1 MRWMPRLLFALALAA
16 SLACAARA
24 EGWKRAYGGRGE
36 DRLTELAPAPGG
48 LLAVGTSFSSD
59 GDLSDRTR
67 SGETGWALRVDAE
80 GNVLFSVS
88 SAHAGRARMEH
99 PFAHADGSF
108 SCVLRGDG
116 AGAEWLRLSERGR
129 VTARIELPEASALC
143 AHDPAGEEPLAYPC
157 DLNGAA
163 ALALCVRHADGGFCF
178 PAMDEAGQISPGGRV
193 LAGED
198 PLVRVGA
205 GGDIALVWAQDGA
218 ARVASA
224 EAGGQTPRVFA
235 ARAEGVNAVL
245 DALVGEDGSVILS
258 ASAGAGGLLAR
269 VSASGETLF
278 CVRTQAAADRLA
290 LTDTGFAASAGEEWL
305 FFDEDGALLS
315 AQPKEARRG
324 EELAIAGLGTGVAA
338 LSYLPDGA
346 QAKQAQIAA
355 WPRAAQAAAGALA
368 GALYTRADSSLLAA
382 QAVPEGALLLVRDG
396 DGQLVRLL
404 VDEAGLSREDARQA
418 RRQNG
423 GALVDG
429 ELRWEAD
436 EGGALVTRYGSDG
449 AARWQTHTPI
459 YTAAD
464 RLEWR
469 CAAQGEQGL
478 LLGGR
483 YVTGAGEDQ
492 AHQAVVAWLGLD
504 GVLRR
509 IETVKGAA
517 DICAMLESGGEV
529 YLLAAREEGTA
540 DAVFPLSGGETLAL
554 GVPLAS
560 QDACLLEAP
569 DGALLAAG
577 TARQGGRSAVV
588 VQAVPRGKSPA
599 AGE

>member
-1 MRWMPRLLFALALAA
+1 MRRMARLLFALALAL

-24 EGWKRAYGGRGE
+24 EGWERAYGGRGE

-59 GDLSDRTR
+59 GDLSARTR

-88 SAHAGRARMEH
+88 SAHAGRTRMEH

-108 SCVLRGDG
+108 SCVLSGDG
-116 AGAEWLRLSERGR
+116 AGAEWLRLNARGR
-129 VTARIELPEASALC
+129 VTARVELPEADAVC
-143 AHDPAGEEPLAYPC
+143 AHGQGDGALAAYPC

-163 ALALCVRHADGGFCF
+163 ALALCVSHADGSFCF

-218 ARVASA
+218 AHVASA
-224 EAGGQTPRVFA
+224 EAGGQAPWAFFA
-235 ARAEGVNAVL
+235 GAQGATAVL
-245 DALVGEDGSVILS
+245 SALVGEDGSVIVS
-258 ASAGAGGLLAR
+258 ASTETGGLLAR
-269 VSASGETLF
+269 MSAAGETLF
-278 CVRTQAAADRLA
+278 CVQTQAAAGHLA
-290 LTDTGFAASAGEEWL
+290 LTDTGFAASAGDEWL
-305 FFDEDGALLS
+305 FFDEEGALLG
-315 AQPKEARRG
+315 AQEKEERRG
-324 EELAIAGLGTGVAA
+324 EELAIAGLGAGVAV

-346 QAKQAQIAA
+346 QAKQAQIAFTLRHTQVA
-355 WPRAAQAAAGALA
+355 EDALG
-368 GALYTRADSSLLAA
+368 GALYTRADSRLLAA
-382 QAVPEGALLLVRDG
+382 QAVPEGALLLVKDG
-396 DGQLVRLL
+396 DGQTIRLL
-404 VDEAGLSREDARQA
+404 VDGAGLAREDARQA
-418 RRQNG
+418 RRQDG
-423 GALVDG
+423 GVLADG
-429 ELRWEAD
+429 ELRWEID

-469 CAAQGEQGL
+469 CAAQSAQGL

-483 YVTGAGEDQ
+483 YVTGAGREE

-509 IETVKGAA
+509 IATLEGAG
-517 DICAMLESGGEV
+517 DICSMLESGGEI
-529 YLLAAREEGTA
+529 YLLAARQEGTA
-540 DAVFPLSGGETLAL
+540 DAVLPLSGGEARAL
-554 GVPLAS
+554 SVPLAS
-560 QDACLLEAP
+560 QDACLLNAP
-569 DGALLAAG
+569 DGTLLAAG
-577 TARQGGRSAVV
+577 TARHGGQNATV
-588 VQAVPRGKSPA
+588 VQAVPR
-599 AGE
+599 E